1 MTSHRWRYWT
11 PLLILLLALGLRL
24 LKIDAQSIWW
34 DEGHSIFVASQ
45 PLPQIPTLPAMDVH
59 PPAYFALLHGWL
71 AVAGSSEFAL
81 RYLSLLFGLLL
92 VALLW
97 RFAAELTRPARVAAP
112 LAALLAAISPLFV
125 AYSQEVRS
133 YTMFTFLA
141 LGSTFFLWRVA
152 FSGVRSQE
160 SGVRTNLAGYVVFT
174 AACLYTHYFTIFL
187 LLFQNVVWLYFS
199 LATRHSPLAT
209 RQKLVRWFG
218 SQLAVLLLF
227 APQLALAARQVT
239 DYANP
244 NLAPPPLPE
253 YLSRSWQAY
262 TTGLTIDPAPAR
274 WAVLALAAALL
285 LSWGLVFTIR
295 HSPHLHCAQAQ
306 VFAIRNFFF
315 LLGWLAIPLTAYY
328 LVLQQRP
335 SFEPRYLMFVAPAI
349 FLLLAVGLSKLRI
362 TNYQLPITAPRTTQH
377 ATRNTHYGLRI
388 THYALLLITLAALLA
403 GLHSYYTDDVYFKDD
418 SAGVARWLADNTTP
432 DDIIFVDVPHP
443 FHYYADRARI
453 PAPLDY
459 LFVDIHTA
467 ADTLNQRA
475 AGRRRLFWVTWAG
488 SDTDPRG
495 VIPFLAEK
503 AGQPAGQLDF
513 KGYRVS
519 WFELPPTASFSLPTE
534 LPAASITFGDVLR
547 LDGAAFGRAAA
558 GPVWATLHFALLHP
572 TATNY
577 KVSLRLRN
585 AAGQVASQI
594 DRDLLNDRHFRTAA
608 WPIDDPTLNQAVN
621 VYLLPLPADTPPG
634 EYQLEAVVYNAEPPY
649 PAEGVTTGSSADGAA
664 AILGVI
670 TLE

>member
-1 MTSHRWRYWT
+1 MTSPRWRYWT
-11 PLLILLLALGLRL
+11 PLLILLLAFGLRL
-24 LKIDAQSIWW
+24 FKIDAQSIWW

-45 PLPQIPTLPAMDVH
+45 PLAQIPTLPAMDVH

-97 RFAAELTRPARVAAP
+97 RFAAELTRPAKLAAP

-141 LGSTFFLWRVA
+141 LGSTFFLWRMV

-262 TTGLTIDPAPAR
+262 TTSLTIDPAPAR
-274 WAVLALAAALL
+274 WAMLALAAALL
-285 LSWGLVFTIR
+285 LSWVLVFKIQNSKFII
-295 HSPHLHCAQAQ
+295 H
-306 VFAIRNFFF
+306 NFLF
-315 LLGWLAIPLTAYY
+315 LLGWLAIPLTAYFA
-328 LVLQQRP
+328 VLQLRP

-349 FLLLAVGLSKLRI
+349 FLLLAVGLSELRI

-377 ATRNTHYGLRI
+377 ALRI
-388 THYALLLITLAALLA
+388 THYALLLITLAALVA
-403 GLHSYYTDDVYFKDD
+403 GLHSYYTDDSYFKDD
-418 SAGVARWLADNTTP
+418 SAGVARWLAGNTTP

-475 AGRRRLFWVTWAG
+475 AGRRRLFWVAWAG

-519 WFELPPTASFSLPTE
+519 WFELPPAAHFSLPTE
-534 LPAASITFGDVLR
+534 LAPQNTVFGDVLR
-547 LDGAAFGRAAA
+547 LDGAAFGRADRPA
-558 GPVWATLHFALLHP
+558 GPVWATLHFALLRP
-572 TATNY
+572 TVTNY
-577 KVSLRLRN
+577 KVSLRLRD

-608 WPIDDPTLNQAVN
+608 WPIDDPALNQAVN

-649 PAEGVTTGSSADGAA
+649 PAEGVTTGPTTDGAA